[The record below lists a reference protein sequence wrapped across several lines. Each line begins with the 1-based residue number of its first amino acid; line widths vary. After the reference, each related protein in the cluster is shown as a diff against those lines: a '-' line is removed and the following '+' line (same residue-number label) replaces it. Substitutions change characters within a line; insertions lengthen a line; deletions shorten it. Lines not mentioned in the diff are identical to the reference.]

1 MIAGVYR
8 EDMAVATGS
17 ECDGRPA
24 PMETFEFR
32 CITAVTYLFRTT
44 GQVLG
49 VSLSGAVLQSVLLRK
64 LRQRITGP
72 GSLEV
77 SGIHATYTNCAH
89 PYDVPLTRSSRRYG
103 MKSDGNAANILTFYL
118 LLDIQ

>member
-17 ECDGRPA
+17 ECDRQPVLRA
-24 PMETFEFR
+24 FELR

-49 VSLSGAVLQSVLLRK
+49 VSLSGAVLQTVLLRT
-64 LRQRITGP
+64 LRRRITGP

-77 SGIHATYTNCAH
+77 
-89 PYDVPLTRSSRRYG
+89 RRYVNHLYIYMTSLYPDHRG
-103 MKSDGNAANILTFYL
+103 DKV
-118 LLDIQ
+118 